1 MALRLGHY
9 KERAITLRYVVYRQ
23 EMKHEWWLC
32 QSTCP
37 LFVEQSQLSAGR
49 RLISS
54 QQSARTRFIISC
66 LITRPTGLP

>member
-1 MALRLGHY
+1 
-9 KERAITLRYVVYRQ
+9 
-23 EMKHEWWLC
+23 MKHEWWLC

-54 QQSARTRFIISC
+54 QQSARTRLIISC
-66 LITRPTGLP
+66 LVTRPTGGFLNIPKLCLWGIDVKFQGFLT